1 MSVRSKVVLVCVTL
15 LVALQLIG
23 GGCGKQPARLTTIK
37 LATTT
42 STENSGLLDALL
54 PVFREKHSIEVQVI
68 AVGTGK
74 AIKHGENGDVDV
86 ILVHARSA
94 EDKFVADGYGANRRD
109 VMHND
114 FVILGPAEDPAGVRG
129 MKDAAAAL
137 TRLADSKVSFVSRGD
152 DSGTHKKEHSLWHGA
167 GIEPSGS
174 WYLSAGQGMGACLTM
189 ANEKRAYVLSDRGTY
204 LAYGEKI
211 NLEVLVEG
219 DGPRPLETD
228 TVVIECSKMY
238 LDGRVFE
245 SSFNFGHPYIMRV
258 RAAIAGLHEALL
270 LMREGS
276 KYRLYIPHDLAYG
289 PVGSGWVVGP
299 YATLIYEVE
308 LLEIQ

>member
-114 FVILGPAEDPAGVRG
+114 FVILGPADDPAGVRG

-219 DGPRPLETD
+219 DPRLFNPYG
-228 TVVIECSKMY
+228 VIAVNPDK
-238 LDGRVFE
+238 
-245 SSFNFGHPYIMRV
+245 HPHVKYEDAMTFIDWLTSPEAQNM
-258 RAAIAGLHEALL
+258 IARYQRGGEQLFYPDA
-270 LMREGS
+270 
-276 KYRLYIPHDLAYG
+276 
-289 PVGSGWVVGP
+289 
-299 YATLIYEVE
+299 VE
-308 LLEIQ
+308 K

>member
-1 MSVRSKVVLVCVTL
+1 MSVRSKVVLVGVTL

-219 DGPRPLETD
+219 DPRLFNPYG
-228 TVVIECSKMY
+228 VIAVNPDK
-238 LDGRVFE
+238 
-245 SSFNFGHPYIMRV
+245 HPHVKYEDAMTFINWLTSPEAQNM
-258 RAAIAGLHEALL
+258 IAGYQRGGEQLFYPDA
-270 LMREGS
+270 
-276 KYRLYIPHDLAYG
+276 
-289 PVGSGWVVGP
+289 
-299 YATLIYEVE
+299 VE
-308 LLEIQ
+308 K

>member
-1 MSVRSKVVLVCVTL
+1 MSVRFKAVLVCVTL
-15 LVALQLIG
+15 LVALQLISV
-23 GGCGKQPARLTTIK
+23 GCSKQPARITTIK

-54 PVFREKHSIEVQVI
+54 PVFKEKHAIEVQVI

-94 EDKFVADGYGANRRD
+94 EDKFVADGYGVNRRD

-114 FVILGPAEDPAGVRG
+114 FVILGPADDPAGVRG
-129 MKDAAAAL
+129 MEDAAAAL
-137 TRLADSKVSFVSRGD
+137 TRLAESKASFVSRGD

-219 DGPRPLETD
+219 DPRLFNPYG
-228 TVVIECSKMY
+228 VIAVNPDK
-238 LDGRVFE
+238 
-245 SSFNFGHPYIMRV
+245 HPHVKYEDAMTFINWLTSPEAQNM
-258 RAAIAGLHEALL
+258 IAGYQRGGEQLFYPDA
-270 LMREGS
+270 
-276 KYRLYIPHDLAYG
+276 
-289 PVGSGWVVGP
+289 
-299 YATLIYEVE
+299 VE
-308 LLEIQ
+308 K